1 MVRKCDFENFK
12 SCASALSP
20 YRQPSAAGIRW
31 FCHAGHNFA
40 NVSDGHKQPL
50 RAHPVP
56 FLILLASF
64 GQWLNLSVMPLRM
77 RECSRFLLIT
87 LPLACRKVDATIAI
101 MKTITA
107 LLALCTLTFAAIA
120 EPALTI
126 YNQNFAVVRDTVPLD
141 LKAGANPVVY
151 SGATAQVEPDSVIL
165 RDPAGKHSLQI
176 LEQNYRND
184 PVSQELLLSLFE
196 GKTIDFQNIRTKD
209 NTQIT
214 ELIPGKIVRSGF
226 VPGGGNTQPII
237 EVNGKLQFS
246 LPGEPL
252 FPDLGSDTILKPAF
266 NWLLQS
272 DKAGSFDAEVG
283 YVTEGFDWS
292 ASYNLVSPE
301 KGDLCDL
308 VGWITMNN
316 NSGKAFENAK
326 IKLMAGDVNKIQP
339 PGGMGGA
346 MFSRRAMPMAMLA
359 MDSAAPV
366 SEKAFD
372 EFHLYS
378 IARPTTL
385 HDHETKQV
393 EFVHAEKMFAP
404 TIYVYDGTQGY
415 QFYGLNYDRGYG
427 QSDNKKIIVQREFKN
442 AETNQ
447 LGIALPAGK
456 LRFYRRDDDGQLQF
470 VGENTIDHTPRN
482 ETVRIT
488 TGNSFDLVG
497 ERKQTDFHVDTA
509 EKWMDETFEI
519 KLRNRKKTDAVEIRV
534 VEHLYRWSNWS
545 ITAKSDEFT
554 KKDSQ
559 TIEFRIPVKPDE
571 EKTVTYTV
579 HYSW

>member
-1 MVRKCDFENFK
+1 MKILASIFCLGAAATLA
-12 SCASALSP
+12 ASA
-20 YRQPSAAGIRW
+20 Q
-31 FCHAGHNFA
+31 
-40 NVSDGHKQPL
+40 
-50 RAHPVP
+50 
-56 FLILLASF
+56 
-64 GQWLNLSVMPLRM
+64 
-77 RECSRFLLIT
+77 
-87 LPLACRKVDATIAI
+87 
-101 MKTITA
+101 
-107 LLALCTLTFAAIA
+107 
-120 EPALTI
+120 PALTI

-141 LKAGANPVVY
+141 LKAGANPVTY
-151 SGATAQVEPDSVIL
+151 AGATAQVEADSVIL

-196 GKTIDFQNIRTKD
+196 GKTIDFQNVRTKD
-209 NTQIT
+209 STQIT

-226 VPGGGNTQPII
+226 VPGGGSEQPII

-272 DKAGSFDAEVG
+272 DKPGSFDAEVG
-283 YVTEGFDWS
+283 YVTGGFDWS

-301 KGDLCDL
+301 KGDLVDL

-316 NSGKAFENAK
+316 NSGKTFENAK

-339 PGGMGGA
+339 QNYGMLRERIMTMDASTGA
-346 MFSRRAMPMAMLA
+346 AEPA
-359 MDSAAPV
+359 V
-366 SEKAFD
+366 TEKAFD

-404 TIYVYDGTQGY
+404 TIYVYDGAAGY
-415 QFYGLNYDRGYG
+415 QFYGLNYDQGYG
-427 QSDNKKIIVQREFKN
+427 QSDNKKISVMREFMN
-442 AETNQ
+442 AETNH

-482 ETVRIT
+482 ETIRVT
-488 TGNSFDLVG
+488 TGNAFDLVG
-497 ERKQTDFHVDTA
+497 ERKQTNFHVDTGD
-509 EKWMDETFEI
+509 KTMDESFEI
-519 KLRNRKKTDAVEIRV
+519 KLRNRKKDAPVTIRV
-534 VEHLYRWSNWS
+534 VEHLYRWTNWQ
-545 ITAKSDEFT
+545 ITAKSDVFV

>member
-1 MVRKCDFENFK
+1 MKT
-12 SCASALSP
+12 
-20 YRQPSAAGIRW
+20 
-31 FCHAGHNFA
+31 FA
-40 NVSDGHKQPL
+40 
-50 RAHPVP
+50 
-56 FLILLASF
+56 
-64 GQWLNLSVMPLRM
+64 LNL
-77 RECSRFLLIT
+77 LLT
-87 LPLACRKVDATIAI
+87 VAL
-101 MKTITA
+101 TA
-107 LLALCTLTFAAIA
+107 GA

-126 YNQNFAVVRDTVPLD
+126 YNQNFAVVRDSVPLD
-141 LKAGANPVVY
+141 LKAGPNAVRY
-151 SGATAQVEPDSVIL
+151 AGATAQVEPDSVIL

-184 PVSQELLLSLFE
+184 PVSEPLLLSLFE
-196 GKTIDFQNIRTKD
+196 GKTIDFQNERMKD
-209 NTQIT
+209 NTMTRETIS
-214 ELIPGKIVRSGF
+214 GKIVRSGY
-226 VPGGGNTQPII
+226 VPGGGNEQPII
-237 EVNGKLQFS
+237 EVGGKLQFS
-246 LPGEPL
+246 LPGQPR

-272 DKAGSFDAEVG
+272 DKPGAFDAEVG
-283 YVTEGFDWS
+283 YITGGFDWS

-301 KGDLCDL
+301 KGDLVDL

-316 NSGKAFENAK
+316 TSGKTFENAK
-326 IKLMAGDVNKIQP
+326 IKLLAGDVNKIQP
-339 PGGMGGA
+339 PHLTMLAGGMRAKA
-346 MFSRRAMPMAMLA
+346 MNMAMLDENGPA
-359 MDSAAPV
+359 V
-366 SEKAFD
+366 TEKAFD

-385 HDHETKQV
+385 HDRETKQV
-393 EFVHAEKMFAP
+393 EFVHAEKMYAP
-404 TIYVYDGTQGY
+404 TIYVYDGAVGY
-415 QFYGLNYDRGYG
+415 RFYGLNYDRGYG

-456 LRFYRRDDDGQLQF
+456 LRFYRRDSDGQLQF

-482 ETVRIT
+482 ETVRVT

-497 ERKQTDFHVDTA
+497 ERKQTDFKVDTGD
-509 EKWMDETFEI
+509 KWMNETFEI

-545 ITAKSDEFT
+545 VTAKSDDFT
-554 KKDSQ
+554 KKDAQ

>member
-1 MVRKCDFENFK
+1 MK
-12 SCASALSP
+12 SIPVLFALS
-20 YRQPSAAGIRW
+20 
-31 FCHAGHNFA
+31 
-40 NVSDGHKQPL
+40 
-50 RAHPVP
+50 
-56 FLILLASF
+56 
-64 GQWLNLSVMPLRM
+64 
-77 RECSRFLLIT
+77 T
-87 LPLACRKVDATIAI
+87 
-101 MKTITA
+101 
-107 LLALCTLTFAAIA
+107 LALTGAA

-141 LKAGANPVVY
+141 LKAGANAVLY

-165 RDPAGKHSLQI
+165 RDPAAQHSLQI

-184 PVSQELLLSLFE
+184 PVSEPLLLSLFE

-209 NTQIT
+209 NTQVSETIS
-214 ELIPGKIVRSGF
+214 GKIVRSGY
-226 VPGGGNTQPII
+226 VPGGEAQSPII
-237 EVNGKLQFS
+237 EVNGKLQFT
-246 LPGEPL
+246 LPGQPL

-272 DKAGSFDAEVG
+272 DTPGAFDAEVG
-283 YVTEGFDWS
+283 YVTGGFDWS

-301 KGDLCDL
+301 KGDLVDL

-316 NSGKAFENAK
+316 TSGKTFENAK

-339 PGGMGGA
+339 PGTYAIGGMMRMKAINGA
-346 MFSRRAMPMAMLA
+346 MAEAE
-359 MDSAAPV
+359 APAV

-393 EFVHAEKMFAP
+393 EFVHAEKMYAP
-404 TIYVYDGTQGY
+404 TIYVYDGAEGY
-415 QFYGLNYDRGYG
+415 RFYGLNYNQGYG

>member
-1 MVRKCDFENFK
+1 MK
-12 SCASALSP
+12 
-20 YRQPSAAGIRW
+20 
-31 FCHAGHNFA
+31 
-40 NVSDGHKQPL
+40 
-50 RAHPVP
+50 
-56 FLILLASF
+56 
-64 GQWLNLSVMPLRM
+64 
-77 RECSRFLLIT
+77 T
-87 LPLACRKVDATIAI
+87 ATIALLL
-101 MKTITA
+101 TA
-107 LLALCTLTFAAIA
+107 ALAVSA

-141 LKAGANPVVY
+141 LKTGANAVTY
-151 SGATAQVEPDSVIL
+151 ANATAQVEPDSVIL

-196 GKTIDFQNIRTKD
+196 GKTINFQFERMKD
-209 NTQIT
+209 NTLVRDT
-214 ELIPGKIVRSGF
+214 IPGKIVRSGY

-237 EVNGKLQFS
+237 EVNGDLQFT
-246 LPGEPL
+246 LPGQPL

-272 DKAGSFDAEVG
+272 DKPGAFDAEVG
-283 YVTEGFDWS
+283 YVTGGFDWS

-301 KGDLCDL
+301 KGDQCDL

-316 NSGKAFENAK
+316 TSGKTFENAK
-326 IKLMAGDVNKIQP
+326 IQLLAGDVNKIQQP
-339 PGGMGGA
+339 INDWGG
-346 MFSRRAMPMAMLA
+346 RLRKAMPMMAMGGVV
-359 MDSAAPV
+359 DAPAV
-366 SEKAFD
+366 TEKAFD

-378 IARPTTL
+378 IPRLTTL
-385 HDHETKQV
+385 HDRETKQV
-393 EFVHAEKMFAP
+393 GFVHAEKMFAP
-404 TIYVYDGTQGY
+404 TLYVYDGAAGY
-415 QFYGLNYDRGYG
+415 QFYGLNYDRNYG

-456 LRFYRRDDDGQLQF
+456 LRFYRRDSDGQLQF

-482 ETVRIT
+482 ETIRVT
-488 TGNSFDLVG
+488 TGNAFDLVG
-497 ERKQTDFHVDTA
+497 ERKQTDFKVNLVGNTGNAPDIDPATGLPFKNSTA
-509 EKWMDETFEI
+509 ATNDVPPPPWIDETFEI

-545 ITAKSDEFT
+545 ITAKSDDFV